1 MIANFLGNIFKMK
14 REKPTYTNELIEETS
29 PYLLQHA
36 HNPVDWKAW
45 NDQSLDKAREENKLL
60 IISVGYS
67 ACHWCHVMEHESFE
81 DSDVAKVMNADFI
94 NIKVDREERPDI
106 DQVYMN
112 AVQVMTGTGGWP
124 MNVVALPD
132 GRPVWGGTYFRKEQW
147 VNALNQLSLLYKQ
160 KPEQLLEY
168 AVKLEEGLQKLQLI
182 ELPEDEQP
190 FSRDFFLEIL
200 QQWKAQF
207 DLENGGYK
215 GAPKFMMPN
224 NYEFLLRYGL
234 QQQDEEIQNFT
245 EKTLTKMA
253 WGGIY
258 DPVGGG
264 FSRYSVDERWHVPHF
279 EKMLYDNAQLVRLY
293 SQAYKNNPNNLFK
306 NIIKKTLEFI
316 QEELTAP
323 DYAFYSALDADSLND
338 KGKSEEG
345 AFYTWTKAELKNLLE
360 EDFKLFS
367 EYFNIN
373 NYGKWEKDR
382 YVLIRTKKSA
392 DIASDFKT
400 SEEKLQ
406 EKVRSWMEILKK
418 HRDDRKKPALD
429 DKTLTSWN
437 ALMLSGYL
445 EAYTALK
452 DQQYLDT
459 ALKNANFIKT
469 KQIAGNGRLF
479 HSYKKGK
486 PSINGYL
493 EDYAF
498 TIEAFIKLH
507 EITFEESWLMLAD
520 DLCEICI
527 EDFSEDSPMFYFTSN
542 MDRKLITRTLEIMDN
557 VIPASNS
564 VMAKNLFKL
573 AALLEKA
580 EYKNRAEKMLKSV
593 QSQIKTHPSSYS
605 NWLDLMLNFT
615 HPFFEVAITGKNAKK
630 LNSDLQEKYLP
641 NTLIT
646 GSTIQSELP
655 LLQQRFQ
662 ENKDY
667 IYVCSEGKCDLPQTS
682 VEKTVNLIKHF

>member
-1 MIANFLGNIFKMK
+1 MK
-14 REKPTYTNELIEETS
+14 NKKPTYTNDLINETS

-36 HNPVDWKAW
+36 HNPVDWKPW
-45 NDQSLDKAREENKLL
+45 NDQSLEKARKENKLL

-81 DSDVAKVMNADFI
+81 DPGVAEVMNADFV

-124 MNVVALPD
+124 MNIVALPD
-132 GRPVWGGTYFRKEQW
+132 GRPVWGGTYFKKEQW
-147 VNALNQLSLLYKQ
+147 MNALNQLSVLYKQ

-168 AVKLEEGLQKLQLI
+168 AGKLEEGLQKLQFI
-182 ELPEDEQP
+182 ELPQEEQP
-190 FSRDFFLEIL
+190 FSRDFYPEIL
-200 QQWKAQF
+200 KQWKAQF
-207 DLENGGYK
+207 DLENGGFK

-234 QQQDEEIQNFT
+234 QQQDEEIQKFT
-245 EKTLTKMA
+245 EKTLKKMA

-293 SQAYKNNPNNLFK
+293 SQAYKNHQNDLFK
-306 NIIKKTLEFI
+306 NVIEKTLEFI

-323 DYAFYSALDADSLND
+323 DYAFYSALDADSLNE

-392 DIASDFKT
+392 DIASEFEI
-400 SEEKLQ
+400 SEEQLQ
-406 EKVRSWMEILKK
+406 EKVRSWMKKLKK
-418 HRDDRKKPALD
+418 HREGRKKPALD

-437 ALMLSGYL
+437 ALMLFGYL

-452 DQQYLDT
+452 DRNYLDT
-459 ALKNANFIKT
+459 ALKNADFIKT

-486 PSINGYL
+486 SSINGYL

-507 EITFEESWLMLAD
+507 EITFEESWLRLAD

-527 EDFSEDSPMFYFTSN
+527 EDFSEESPMFYFTSN
-542 MDRKLITRTLEIMDN
+542 KDRKLITRTLEIMDN

-573 AALLEKA
+573 AALLGKT

-593 QSQIKTHPSSYS
+593 QAQIKTHPGSYS

-615 HPFFEVAITGKNAKK
+615 HPFFEVALTGENAKN
-630 LNSDLQEKYLP
+630 LNFDLQEKYLP

-646 GSTIQSELP
+646 GTTGESELP
-655 LLQQRFQ
+655 LLQNRFQ
-662 ENKDY
+662 ENNDY

>member
-1 MIANFLGNIFKMK
+1 MEN
-14 REKPTYTNELIEETS
+14 EKPQFTNDLIHETS

-45 NDQSLDKAREENKLL
+45 NDQSLEKAARENKLL

-81 DSDVAKVMNADFI
+81 DPEVAKVMNADFV

-124 MNVVALPD
+124 MNIVALPD
-132 GRPVWGGTYFRKEQW
+132 GRPVWGGTYFRREQW
-147 VNALNQLSLLYKQ
+147 INALKQLSVLYEQ
-160 KPEQLLEY
+160 KPEQLQEY
-168 AVKLEEGLQKLQLI
+168 AGKLEEGLQKLQLI
-182 ELPEDEQP
+182 ELPGEEQP
-190 FSRDFFLEIL
+190 FSRDIYPEIL
-200 QQWKAQF
+200 QQWKAEF

-224 NYEFLLRYGL
+224 NYKFLLRFGF

-253 WGGIY
+253 WGGVY

-264 FSRYSVDERWHVPHF
+264 FSRYSVDNRWHVPHF
-279 EKMLYDNAQLVRLY
+279 EKMLYDNAQLVSLY
-293 SQAYKNNPNNLFK
+293 SKAYKIDQNNLYK
-306 NIIKKTLEFI
+306 SVIEKTLEFI

-323 DYAFYSALDADSLND
+323 DYAFYSALDADSLNE

-345 AFYTWTKAELKNLLE
+345 AFYTWTKSELENLLQD
-360 EDFKLFS
+360 DFKLFS
-367 EYFNIN
+367 AYFNIN

-382 YVLIRTKKSA
+382 YVLIRTKASA
-392 DIASDFKT
+392 QIASEYNI

-406 EKVRSWMEILKK
+406 EKVKSWMRILKK
-418 HRDDRKKPALD
+418 HRENRKKPALD

-445 EAYTALK
+445 DAYTALQ
-452 DQQYLDT
+452 DPQYLDK

-469 KQIAGNGRLF
+469 KQIASDGRLF
-479 HSYKKGK
+479 HTYKNGK
-486 PSINGYL
+486 SSINAYL

-507 EITFEESWLMLAD
+507 EITFEASWLMLAR

-527 EDFSEDSPMFYFTSN
+527 EDFTEDSPMFYFTSN
-542 MDRKLITRTLEIMDN
+542 KDRKLITRTLEIMDN

-573 AALLEKA
+573 AALMEKP
-580 EYKNRAEKMLKSV
+580 EYKKRAEKMLKSV
-593 QSQIKTHPSSYS
+593 YPQIKNHPGSYS
-605 NWLDLMLNFT
+605 NWLDLLLNFT
-615 HPFFEVAITGKNAKK
+615 HPFYEIAIAGENAKDI
-630 LNSDLQEKYLP
+630 NINLQKRYLP

-646 GSTIQSELP
+646 GSTAKSSLP
-655 LLQQRFQ
+655 LLQHRFQ
-662 ENKDY
+662 DNQDR

-682 VEKTVNLIKHF
+682 VEKAINLIKHF

>member
-1 MIANFLGNIFKMK
+1 MK
-14 REKPTYTNELIEETS
+14 NEKPKYTNDLINETS

-45 NDQSLDKAREENKLL
+45 NDHSLGKARKENKLL

-81 DSDVAKVMNADFI
+81 DPEVARVMNADFV

-124 MNVVALPD
+124 MNIVALPD

-147 VNALNQLSLLYKQ
+147 MNALNQLSLLYKQ

-168 AVKLEEGLQKLQLI
+168 AGKLEEGLQRLQLI
-182 ELPEDEQP
+182 ELPEEGQP
-190 FSRDFFLEIL
+190 FSRSFYPEII
-200 QQWKAQF
+200 QKWKAQF

-234 QQQDEEIQNFT
+234 QQQDEEIQKFT

-258 DPVGGG
+258 DQVGGG
-264 FSRYSVDERWHVPHF
+264 FSRYSVDDRWHVPHF

-293 SQAYKNNPNNLFK
+293 SQAYKNHKNELFK
-306 NIIKKTLEFI
+306 NVIAKTLKFI
-316 QEELTAP
+316 KEELTAS
-323 DYAFYSALDADSLND
+323 DYAFYSALDADSLNK
-338 KGKSEEG
+338 KGISEEG
-345 AFYTWTKAELKNLLE
+345 AFYTWTKAELEDLLQD
-360 EDFKLFS
+360 DFKLFS
-367 EYFNIN
+367 AYFNIN

-382 YVLIRTKKSA
+382 YVLIRTKASA
-392 DIASDFKT
+392 DIASEFKI
-400 SEEKLQ
+400 SEEKLL
-406 EKVRSWMEILKK
+406 EKVTSWMERLKK
-418 HRDDRKKPALD
+418 YRESRNKPGLD

-452 DQQYLDT
+452 DPQYLDT
-459 ALKNANFIKT
+459 ALKNADFIKT
-469 KQIAGNGRLF
+469 KQISGNGRLF

-486 PSINGYL
+486 SSINGYL

-507 EITFEESWLMLAD
+507 EITFEESWLRLAD
-520 DLCEICI
+520 NLCEICI

-542 MDRKLITRTLEIMDN
+542 KDKKLITRTMEIMDN

-580 EYKNRAEKMLKSV
+580 EYKNRAEKMLNSV
-593 QSQIKTHPSSYS
+593 QPQIKTHPGSYS

-615 HPFFEVAITGKNAKK
+615 HPFFEVALTGENAKN
-630 LNSDLQEKYLP
+630 LNFELQEKFLP
-641 NTLIT
+641 NTIIT
-646 GSTIQSELP
+646 GSTTESELP

-662 ENKDY
+662 DTKDY

>member
-1 MIANFLGNIFKMK
+1 MMK
-14 REKPTYTNELIEETS
+14 EETPKYTNDLINETS

-45 NDQSLDKAREENKLL
+45 NDQSLEEARKEEKLL

-81 DSDVAKVMNADFI
+81 DPEVAEVMNTSFI

-124 MNVVALPD
+124 MNIVALPD

-147 VNALNQLSLLYKQ
+147 VNALNQLSVLYQQ

-168 AVKLEEGLQKLQLI
+168 AGRLEEGLQKLQLI
-182 ELPEDEQP
+182 ELPKEEQP
-190 FSRDFFLEIL
+190 FSRDFYPDIL
-200 QQWKAQF
+200 QKWKTQL
-207 DLENGGYK
+207 DHEHGGYK

-224 NYEFLLRYGL
+224 NHEFLLRYGL
-234 QQQDEEIQNFT
+234 QQQDQEIQSFT
-245 EKTLTKMA
+245 KRSLIKMA

-279 EKMLYDNAQLVRLY
+279 EKMLYDNAQLISLY
-293 SQAYKNNPNNLFK
+293 SKAYKNDQNDLYK
-306 NIIKKTLEFI
+306 SVIEKTLAFI

-323 DYAFYSALDADSLND
+323 DFAFYSALDADSLNE

-345 AFYTWTKAELKNLLE
+345 AFYTWTKPELENLLQD
-360 EDFKLFS
+360 DFKLFS
-367 EYFNIN
+367 AYFNIN
-373 NYGKWEKDR
+373 NYGRWEKDR
-382 YVLIRTKKSA
+382 YVLIRTKSLA
-392 DIASDFKT
+392 DIASEFRV
-400 SEEKLQ
+400 SEQKLQ
-406 EKVRSWMEILKK
+406 AKVRSWMEKLKK
-418 HRDDRKKPALD
+418 QRDKRHKPALD

-452 DQQYLDT
+452 DKQYLET
-459 ALKNANFIKT
+459 ALKNAEFIKT
-469 KQIAGNGRLF
+469 KQIADNGRLF
-479 HSYKKGK
+479 HTYKKGK
-486 PSINGYL
+486 SAINGYL

-507 EITFEESWLMLAD
+507 EITFEESWLRIAD
-520 DLCEICI
+520 NLCEVCF
-527 EDFSEDSPMFYFTSN
+527 EDFSDNSPMFYFTSN
-542 MDRKLITRTLEIMDN
+542 KDRKLITRTLEITDN
-557 VIPASNS
+557 VVPSSNS

-573 AALLEKA
+573 AALLEKP
-580 EYKNRAEKMLKSV
+580 EHKDRAEKMLKSV
-593 QSQIKTHPSSYS
+593 QAQIKTHPGSYS
-605 NWLDLMLNFT
+605 NWLNLMLNFT
-615 HPFFEVAITGKNAKK
+615 HPFFEIALTGKNAKI
-630 LNSDLQEKYLP
+630 LNIELQENYLP
-641 NTLIT
+641 NSIIT
-646 GSTIQSELP
+646 GTTNQSDLP
-655 LLQQRFQ
+655 LLQHRFM
-662 ENKDY
+662 ENEDN
-667 IYVCSEGKCDLPQTS
+667 IYVCSQGQCDLPQTS
-682 VEKTVNLIKHF
+682 VEKAMRLIKSF

>member
-1 MIANFLGNIFKMK
+1 M
-14 REKPTYTNELIEETS
+14 EKKHPKYTNDLIKETS

-36 HNPVDWKAW
+36 NNPVDWKAW
-45 NDQSLDKAREENKLL
+45 NEKSLEKARKENKLL

-81 DSDVAKVMNADFI
+81 DPEVAKVMNANYI

-147 VNALNQLSLLYKQ
+147 VNALTQLSNLYIQ
-160 KPEQLLEY
+160 KPQQLLEY
-168 AVKLEEGLQKLQLI
+168 AEKLQDGLQKLQVI
-182 ELPEDEQP
+182 ELPEEEQA
-190 FSRDFFLEIL
+190 FSREFYAEIFKK
-200 QQWKAQF
+200 WKADF

-224 NYEFLLRYGL
+224 NHEFLLRYGF
-234 QQQDEEIQNFT
+234 QEKDDEIQKFT

-258 DPVGGG
+258 DPGGGG

-279 EKMLYDNAQLVRLY
+279 EKMLYDNAQLVSLY
-293 SQAYKNNPNNLFK
+293 SKAYKNDQNERYK
-306 NIIKKTLEFI
+306 NVIEKTLQFI
-316 QEELTAP
+316 KEELTAP
-323 DYAFYSALDADSLND
+323 DNAFYSALDADSLNE

-345 AFYTWTKAELKNLLE
+345 AFYTWTKAELERLLQD
-360 EDFKLFS
+360 DFKLFS
-367 EYFNIN
+367 AYFNIN

-382 YVLIRTKKSA
+382 FVLIRTKASA
-392 DIASDFKT
+392 EIASEFKI

-406 EKVRSWMEILKK
+406 KKVESWMSKLKK
-418 HRDDRKKPALD
+418 YRENRAKPGLD

-437 ALMLSGYL
+437 ALMLSAYL

-452 DQQYLDT
+452 NEQYLET

-469 KQIAGNGRLF
+469 KQIASNGRLF
-479 HSYKKGK
+479 RSYKNGK
-486 PSINGYL
+486 SSINGYL

-498 TIEAFIKLH
+498 SIEAFIKLH
-507 EITFEESWLMLAD
+507 EITFEEFWLMLAD
-520 DLCEICI
+520 DLCELCFQ
-527 EDFSEDSPMFYFTSN
+527 DFSEDSPMFYFTSKK
-542 MDRKLITRTLEIMDN
+542 DRKLITRTLEVMDN

-573 AALLEKA
+573 AGLLDKA
-580 EYKNRAEKMLKSV
+580 KYKNRAEKMLKSI
-593 QSQIKTHPSSYS
+593 QPQIKSHPASYS

-615 HPFFEVAITGKNAKK
+615 HPFFEIAITGGNAQI
-630 LNSDLQEKYLP
+630 LNKELQEEYLP
-641 NTLIT
+641 NILIT
-646 GSTIQSELP
+646 GTQSESSLP
-655 LLQQRFQ
+655 LLKHRFKKD
-662 ENKDY
+662 ENY

-682 VEKTVNLIKHF
+682 VEKSLTLIKHF

>member
-1 MIANFLGNIFKMK
+1 MK
-14 REKPTYTNELIEETS
+14 KEESRHTNELINETS

-36 HNPVDWKAW
+36 HNPVEWKAW
-45 NDQSLDKAREENKLL
+45 NEESLEKAKKENKLL

-81 DSDVAKVMNADFI
+81 DSRVAQVMNADFI

-147 VNALNQLSLLYKQ
+147 VNALTQLSNLYQQ

-168 AVKLEEGLQKLQLI
+168 AEKLQDGLQKLQI
-182 ELPEDEQP
+182 IDLPEEVQA
-190 FSRDFFLEIL
+190 FSRDFYPKII
-200 QQWKAQF
+200 QKWKSDF

-224 NYEFLLRYGL
+224 NYEFLLRYGF
-234 QQQDEEIQNFT
+234 QQKDETIQNFT

-253 WGGIY
+253 WGGIH

-279 EKMLYDNAQLVRLY
+279 EKMLYDNAQLVSLY
-293 SQAYKNNPNNLFK
+293 SKAYKNHQNELYK
-306 NIIKKTLEFI
+306 KVIKKTLEFI
-316 QEELTAP
+316 KEELTAP
-323 DYAFYSALDADSLND
+323 DYAFYSALDADSLNE
-338 KGKSEEG
+338 KGKLEEG
-345 AFYTWTKAELKNLLE
+345 AFYTWTKAELENLLQ
-360 EDFKLFS
+360 EDFSLFS
-367 EYFNIN
+367 AYFNIN

-382 YVLIRTKKSA
+382 YVLIRTQTRQA
-392 DIASDFKT
+392 IASEFNI

-406 EKVRSWMEILKK
+406 ENINSSIKRLKEYREK
-418 HRDDRKKPALD
+418 RNKPALD

-445 EAYTALK
+445 EAYTALEEE
-452 DQQYLDT
+452 QYLET
-459 ALKNANFIKT
+459 ALRNADFIKT
-469 KQIAGNGRLF
+469 KQIASNGRLF

-486 PSINGYL
+486 SSINGYL

-507 EITFEESWLMLAD
+507 EVTFEPSWLILANK
-520 DLCEICI
+520 LCEICI
-527 EDFSEDSPMFYFTSN
+527 EDFSEDSPMFYFTSKK
-542 MDRKLITRTLEIMDN
+542 DRKLITRTLEVTDN

-573 AALLEKA
+573 ASLLNKE
-580 EYKNRAEKMLKSV
+580 EYNNRAEKMLNSI
-593 QSQIKTHPSSYS
+593 QPQIKSHPGSCS
-605 NWLDLMLNFT
+605 NWLDLMLDFT
-615 HPFFEVAITGKNAKK
+615 HPFFEVAITGQNAQV
-630 LNSDLQEKYLP
+630 LNRELQKKYLP
-641 NTLIT
+641 NILIT
-646 GSTIQSELP
+646 GTDSESSLP
-655 LLQQRFQ
+655 LLQHRFKK
-662 ENKDY
+662 NKDY
-667 IYVCSEGKCDLPQTS
+667 IYVCSEGKCDLPQIS
-682 VEKTVNLIKHF
+682 VEKSLNLIKQF

>member
-1 MIANFLGNIFKMK
+1 MK
-14 REKPTYTNELIEETS
+14 EETPKYTNDLINETS

-45 NDQSLDKAREENKLL
+45 NNQSLEEARKEEKLL

-81 DSDVAKVMNADFI
+81 DPEVAEVMNTSFI

-124 MNVVALPD
+124 MNIVALPD

-147 VNALNQLSLLYKQ
+147 VNALNQLSVLYQQ

-168 AVKLEEGLQKLQLI
+168 AGRLEEGLQKLQLI
-182 ELPEDEQP
+182 ELPKEEQP
-190 FSRDFFLEIL
+190 FSRDFYPDIL
-200 QQWKAQF
+200 QKWKTQL
-207 DLENGGYK
+207 DHEHGGYK

-224 NYEFLLRYGL
+224 NHEFLLRYGL
-234 QQQDEEIQNFT
+234 QQQDQEIQSFT
-245 EKTLTKMA
+245 KRSLIKMA

-279 EKMLYDNAQLVRLY
+279 EKMLYDNAQLISLY
-293 SQAYKNNPNNLFK
+293 SKAYKNDQNDLYK
-306 NIIKKTLEFI
+306 SVIEKTLAFI

-323 DYAFYSALDADSLND
+323 DFAFYSALDADSLNE

-345 AFYTWTKAELKNLLE
+345 AFYTWTKPELENLLQD
-360 EDFKLFS
+360 DFKLFS
-367 EYFNIN
+367 AYFNIN
-373 NYGKWEKDR
+373 NYGRWEKDR
-382 YVLIRTKKSA
+382 YVLIRTKSLA
-392 DIASDFKT
+392 DIASEFRV
-400 SEEKLQ
+400 SEQKLQ
-406 EKVRSWMEILKK
+406 AKVRSWMEKLKK
-418 HRDDRKKPALD
+418 QRDKRHKPALD

-452 DQQYLDT
+452 DKQYLET
-459 ALKNANFIKT
+459 ALKNAEFIKT
-469 KQIAGNGRLF
+469 KQIADNGRLF
-479 HSYKKGK
+479 HTYKKGK
-486 PSINGYL
+486 SAINGYL

-507 EITFEESWLMLAD
+507 EITFEESWLRIAD
-520 DLCEICI
+520 NLCEVCF
-527 EDFSEDSPMFYFTSN
+527 EDFSDNSPMFYFTSN
-542 MDRKLITRTLEIMDN
+542 KDRKLITRTLEITDN
-557 VIPASNS
+557 VVPSSNS

-573 AALLEKA
+573 AALLEKP
-580 EYKNRAEKMLKSV
+580 EHKDRAEKMLKSV
-593 QSQIKTHPSSYS
+593 QAQIKTHPGSYS

-615 HPFFEVAITGKNAKK
+615 HPFFEIALTGKNAKI
-630 LNSDLQEKYLP
+630 LNIELQENYLP
-641 NTLIT
+641 NSIIT
-646 GSTIQSELP
+646 GTTNQSDLP
-655 LLQQRFQ
+655 LLQHRFM
-662 ENKDY
+662 ENEDN
-667 IYVCSEGKCDLPQTS
+667 IYVCSQGKCDLPETS
-682 VEKTVNLIKHF
+682 VEKAMRLIKSF

>member
-1 MIANFLGNIFKMK
+1 MK

-160 KPEQLLEY
+160 KPEQLREY
-168 AVKLEEGLQKLQLI
+168 AGKLEEGLQKLQLI

-190 FSRDFFLEIL
+190 FSRDFFPEIL

-382 YVLIRTKKSA
+382 YVLIRTKKSS
-392 DIASDFKT
+392 DIASEFKT

-418 HRDDRKKPALD
+418 HRDGRKKPALD

-593 QSQIKTHPSSYS
+593 QPQIKTHPGSYS